1 MYLPLPQRLFSGN
14 ADNVEDTASIQK
26 NFNPLLITWQD
37 RGAGQC
43 SRGYILGCSQY
54 FALRLRRSARTDC
67 CCRGQDHGTRLQ
79 FKRVHMT
86 LRPYIMQWQEVIK
99 AEIRDKYIA
108 IRSCYRDNNKLP
120 TSKLPTSCQS
130 KGCVF
135 ILTIIIIT
143 ATKVSA
149 NVTIIVVFS
158 LTTNHGVVQP
168 GFANFIAPP
177 IPHFKANTD
186 ACFIKGSVNYRNNKS
201 SFHKLQIH
209 RNHKSSA
216 AHVGSLFGK
225 VAGQSQT
232 NAQYITCQNLETATK
247 IWSIMNTRCTTCVI
261 LTEKNSIFSHQPS
274 IKKSIL

>member
-1 MYLPLPQRLFSGN
+1 M
-14 ADNVEDTASIQK
+14 
-26 NFNPLLITWQD
+26 
-37 RGAGQC
+37 
-43 SRGYILGCSQY
+43 
-54 FALRLRRSARTDC
+54 
-67 CCRGQDHGTRLQ
+67 
-79 FKRVHMT
+79 
-86 LRPYIMQWQEVIK
+86 
-99 AEIRDKYIA
+99 A

-177 IPHFKANTD
+177 IPHFKANTG

-216 AHVGSLFGK
+216 AHVRSLFGK

-232 NAQYITCQNLETATK
+232 NAQYITCQNLETAIK
-247 IWSIMNTRCTTCVI
+247 IWSIMNTRCTTCASI
-261 LTEKNSIFSHQPS
+261 SEKQYFFASAIN
-274 IKKSIL
+274 KKIYFMKKVS